1 MNPLNREWFYSGFR
15 KKLRI
20 VLPMEKAEEIWESAG
35 KEYASILQKRPGLKQ
50 HKGAMVIPAVSL
62 YRVLKDQGEDAET
75 LLNSYGETMGIRF
88 AKIIHVLTSIPEL
101 TDWSGGMSKQ
111 SWKK

>member
-1 MNPLNREWFYSGFR
+1 MNPLNREWFYRGFR

-50 HKGAMVIPAVSL
+50 HKGAMVIPWIYKMAFKSERQHPVKCEADRRAL
-62 YRVLKDQGEDAET
+62 RIE
-75 LLNSYGETMGIRF
+75 LLVWIN
-88 AKIIHVLTSIPEL
+88 KVW
-101 TDWSGGMSKQ
+101 D
-111 SWKK
+111 

>member
-62 YRVLKDQGEDAET
+62 YAET